1 MHGQGR
7 VYPTF
12 ARLLKWLSLLV
23 TRKETRAVNRYTK
36 QNNCILTNGKTG
48 MIGAGLGLTFLL
60 CERLGI
66 K

>member
-1 MHGQGR
+1 MQGQGR

-12 ARLLKWLSLLV
+12 ARLLNGEFVSDS
-23 TRKETRAVNRYTK
+23 KETRAVHRCRK
-36 QNNCILTNGKTG
+36 QNNCILTNGKTV
-48 MIGAGLGLTFLL
+48 MTGAGLGLTFLL